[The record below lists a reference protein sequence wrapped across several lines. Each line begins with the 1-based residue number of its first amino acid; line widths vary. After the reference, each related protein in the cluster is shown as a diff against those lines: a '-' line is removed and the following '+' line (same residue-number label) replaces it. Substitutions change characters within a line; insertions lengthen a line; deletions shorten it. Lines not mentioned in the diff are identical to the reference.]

1 MGSIPTPSTKK
12 LIVDAETTKL
22 ERFIMKKTIFTIV
35 AVLSTSVCFAEN
47 KFDHLFKS
55 FAYVD
60 TTPCQTINR
69 FYRERCEVVAGN
81 SESVE
86 RSEVV
91 GDGFGESISQN
102 ESRRVYLERLN
113 LENVV
118 HTPAK
123 KGQ

>member
-22 ERFIMKKTIFTIV
+22 ERFIMKKTIFTAV
-35 AVLSTSVCFAEN
+35 AILSTSVCFAEN
-47 KFDHLFKS
+47 RFDHLFKS
-55 FAYVD
+55 FVYVD
-60 TTPCQTINR
+60 ATPCQTINR

-91 GDGFGESISQN
+91 GESISQN

-113 LENVV
+113 LENAV
-118 HTPAK
+118 HTPME

>member
-1 MGSIPTPSTKK
+1 
-12 LIVDAETTKL
+12 
-22 ERFIMKKTIFTIV
+22 MKNIIFTIV
-35 AVLSTSVCFAEN
+35 AVLSTSVCFAETR
-47 KFDHLFKS
+47 FEHLFES
-55 FAYVD
+55 FANVGVA
-60 TTPCQTINR
+60 PCQTINS

-91 GDGFGESISQN
+91 GESISQN

-118 HTPAK
+118 HTPVK
-123 KGQ
+123 

>member
-1 MGSIPTPSTKK
+1 
-12 LIVDAETTKL
+12 
-22 ERFIMKKTIFTIV
+22 MKNIIFTAV
-35 AVLSTSVCFAEN
+35 AILSTSVCFAEN

-55 FAYVD
+55 FAYVY

-118 HTPAK
+118 HAPVK
-123 KGQ
+123 

>member
-1 MGSIPTPSTKK
+1 
-12 LIVDAETTKL
+12 
-22 ERFIMKKTIFTIV
+22 MKNVIFTAI
-35 AVLSTSVCFAEN
+35 AVLSSSACFAETR
-47 KFDHLFKS
+47 FEHLFES

-91 GDGFGESISQN
+91 GDRFGESVSQN
-102 ESRRVYLERLN
+102 EARRVYLEQLN
-113 LENVV
+113 LENAS
-118 HTPAK
+118 HTSMG